1 MDFEYLKAVYTYKK
15 INKLTK
21 TYCAIDDQ
29 WKNTLRQKI
38 GTYIYKLF
46 LNKKVFD
53 YMWVAGSPQLYY
65 ASNFGVKYNQVIS
78 GLLVASSKFNGNPN
92 KSRRFVY
99 VGRFVNVKG
108 IDLLISAHKLLDIN
122 IRNKWQLELIGSG
135 PLVNI
140 IKDSL
145 DEFITYKGP
154 LFGEDLALELSKGG
168 VGCCVSLHEPWG
180 VVVHEYCLNSMPL
193 ILSNTVGSNSEFLIN
208 ELNGFIF
215 ESSSVDGLYNSL
227 LKIVKLS
234 DDEYYNFGQNS
245 KRLSTR
251 ITINDSI
258 YKFLFHQ

>member
-1 MDFEYLKAVYTYKK
+1 M
-15 INKLTK
+15 
-21 TYCAIDDQ
+21 
-29 WKNTLRQKI
+29 
-38 GTYIYKLF
+38 
-46 LNKKVFD
+46 
-53 YMWVAGSPQLYY
+53 P
-65 ASNFGVKYNQVIS
+65 
-78 GLLVASSKFNGNPN
+78 SKF
-92 KSRRFVY
+92 
-99 VGRFVNVKG
+99 
-108 IDLLISAHKLLDIN
+108 
-122 IRNKWQLELIGSG
+122 
-135 PLVNI
+135 
-140 IKDSL
+140 
-145 DEFITYKGP
+145 
-154 LFGEDLALELSKGG
+154 
-168 VGCCVSLHEPWG
+168 EPWG